1 MTAIIAI
8 SHAFRRNPD
17 FNPTLLYLAAFFL
30 DAAIIEGTIL
40 T

>member
-17 FNPTLLYLAAFFL
+17 FNPDLLYIAAFFL
-30 DAAIIEGTIL
+30 DAMIIGGAT